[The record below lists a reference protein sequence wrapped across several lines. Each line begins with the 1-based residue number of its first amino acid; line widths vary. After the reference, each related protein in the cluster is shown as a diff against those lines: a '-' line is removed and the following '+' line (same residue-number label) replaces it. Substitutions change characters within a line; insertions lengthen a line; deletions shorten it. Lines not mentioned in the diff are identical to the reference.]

1 LFESFPFVLQNE
13 RRMSELTTRIGL
25 VDDNLDNFHANTYL
39 ALIRGALRE
48 RGFEV
53 AGATARER
61 EAGEAWAREHNVRY
75 FGSVAEMGSEVD
87 CFAILAPSTPECHWE
102 LCEQTLPHGKA
113 TFVDKTFAP
122 DEATA
127 VRIFQLA
134 DRFGAPIQTTSA
146 LRTSNIQRRLAAMT
160 EPLESLLITASGPT
174 FAEYGIHPVELAVSC
189 LGHEATELACL
200 GSAQH
205 PQLVLR
211 YTNERTCVIDFVE
224 GSDAP
229 FGVTLV
235 TRSGS
240 EHLEVDFSTLFAEAA
255 GAILDFFAADQ
266 PLVDRRQTL
275 LVRRILDRAADRAR
289 PGVFQSLLDPV
300 PQTLEGP
307 HWSRNIASAP
317 GSAAEAQHHL

>member
-1 LFESFPFVLQNE
+1 
-13 RRMSELTTRIGL
+13 MSQLTTRIGF

-61 EAGEAWAREHNVRY
+61 EAGEAWAREHDVRY
-75 FGSVAEMGSEVD
+75 FASVAEMGSQVD
-87 CFAILAPSTPECHWE
+87 CFAVLAPSNPACHWE

-146 LRTSNIQRRLAAMT
+146 LRTSNIQRRLTELT

-189 LGHEATELACL
+189 LGHEATDLACL

-211 YTNERTCVIDFVE
+211 FTNERTCVIDFVE

-229 FGVTLV
+229 FGVTLA

-255 GAILDFFAADQ
+255 AAILDFFEADK

-275 LVRRILDRAADRAR
+275 LVRRILDRAADRSR
-289 PGVFQSLLDPV
+289 PGEFQSLLDPV
-300 PQTLEGP
+300 PQTLDGP
-307 HWSRNIASAP
+307 HWSRAASAGL
-317 GSAAEAQHHL
+317 GSAEEAQHHL